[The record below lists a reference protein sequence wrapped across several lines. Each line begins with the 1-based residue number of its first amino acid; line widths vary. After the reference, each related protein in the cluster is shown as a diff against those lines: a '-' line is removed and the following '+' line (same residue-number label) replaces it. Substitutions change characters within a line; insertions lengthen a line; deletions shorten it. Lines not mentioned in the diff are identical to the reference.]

1 MAHVRRL
8 LTIIALPAHTVD
20 ATWSGLLPALRR
32 VPASLL
38 IVALLV
44 FAAVQEIERAD
55 AADAA
60 RPQPVESS
68 VAALVEARGQFWV
81 SVTALISGPLANSDI
96 YQEGRSVHYR
106 PIDEPHDRQGRGFGE
121 QAPPAFLDIPQGD
134 GVLRH
139 LYVLRDPADPSKA
152 LVALSLSAD
161 EAVAAGAGPVQ
172 VTGVMAAHRTRM
184 AVILDEQAVAAALA
198 GTSHSDERYLALG
211 AGVSFRDETY
221 EGAVAPALAA
231 AMLFISWLAA
241 RLSRPMAPSA
251 GPHDAV
257 AAGW

>member
-8 LTIIALPAHTVD
+8 LAIIALPAHTVD
-20 ATWSGLLPALRR
+20 AIWSRLLPALRR

-44 FAAVQEIERAD
+44 LAAVQEIERAD

-81 SVTALISGPLANSDI
+81 SVTALISGPLADSDI

-152 LVALSLSAD
+152 LVALSSSAD
-161 EAVAAGAGPVQ
+161 EAVAAG
-172 VTGVMAAHRTRM
+172 
-184 AVILDEQAVAAALA
+184 
-198 GTSHSDERYLALG
+198 
-211 AGVSFRDETY
+211 
-221 EGAVAPALAA
+221 
-231 AMLFISWLAA
+231 
-241 RLSRPMAPSA
+241 
-251 GPHDAV
+251 
-257 AAGW
+257 

>member
-8 LTIIALPAHTVD
+8 LAIIALPAHTVD
-20 ATWSGLLPALRR
+20 AIWSRLLPALRR

-81 SVTALISGPLANSDI
+81 SVTALISGPLADSDI

-152 LVALSLSAD
+152 LVALSSSAD

-184 AVILDEQAVAAALA
+184 EVILDEQAVAAALA

-251 GPHDAV
+251 GPYDAV